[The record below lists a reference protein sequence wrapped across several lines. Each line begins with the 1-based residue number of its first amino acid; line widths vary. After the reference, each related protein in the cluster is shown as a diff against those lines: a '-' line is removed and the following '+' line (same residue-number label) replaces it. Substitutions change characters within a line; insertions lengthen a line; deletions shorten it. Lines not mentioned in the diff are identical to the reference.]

1 MDWEEQECRF
11 SLLTVFTE
19 DWKPKHMIRKCGSR
33 SLKGKF
39 MRVNK
44 KVING
49 NKIMRIVN
57 KKGKE
62 SLIYGPEFE
71 QTTIYYFLLWK

>member
-1 MDWEEQECRF
+1 
-11 SLLTVFTE
+11 
-19 DWKPKHMIRKCGSR
+19 
-33 SLKGKF
+33 

-71 QTTIYYFLLWK
+71 QTTIYYFLL